1 MLQIENYKV
10 SYGTEEIL
18 HGLSLAIQQGETLAV
33 IGESGAGKTTLGL
46 SLLRLVGD
54 TVTGTAYWQGRDLLS
69 LTEAELRDL
78 RGRKI
83 ALVHQNGGEVLHPL
97 YTAVDQ
103 VAEAVMVH
111 FPVAKAAALAK
122 ATAALAAVGLSED
135 RHGMQPHRLSGGEQ
149 QRVLLAMALVNE
161 PELLIL
167 DEPTAAL
174 DPLGKAQ
181 VLQILATTLQGRT
194 NLLITHDLATAAKV
208 ADHVAV
214 MYAGNILETGPCA
227 EVFAAPRHPYSRAL
241 LRAYPDMTTFKD
253 IQCIPGHAASHVAG
267 CAFHPRCSQRI
278 DVCATAVPAVTSV
291 GVGRTVA
298 CHRNGIVPMLEVS
311 GLQKNLEGK
320 PVLQQISLTLYEG
333 ETLALI
339 GESGSGKTTLAK
351 TLMGLWPADGGTFM
365 IDGQAGWNRHQFY
378 ERIQLVFQN
387 PKEAFSHRL
396 NVGEI
401 VQEPLDIH
409 ARGLQAERL
418 EKVRKVLSEV
428 DLPTT
433 AAFMQRY
440 PHQLSGGEAQRVA
453 IARALILEPKLLIA
467 DEITAALDAGVQ
479 ARVVRLLMRLQDM
492 RGLALLFITHDIALA
507 RKISD
512 RAIVLKDGCIIE
524 TGLSSEVFTNPSH
537 PYTRQLI
544 QAAPRLRAERSC
556 MGVTSRP

>member
-18 HGLSLAIQQGETLAV
+18 HGLSLAIKHGETLAV

-46 SLLRLVGD
+46 SLIRLAGD

-122 ATAALAAVGLSED
+122 ATAALAAVGLPED

-278 DVCATAVPAVTSV
+278 DVCATAVPAVTSA
-291 GVGRTVA
+291 GDGRTVA

-311 GLQKNLEGK
+311 GLQKKLEGK

-537 PYTRQLI
+537 PFTRQLI

-556 MGVTSRP
+556 KGVTSRP

>member
-10 SYGTEEIL
+10 SYGTEKIL

-111 FPVAKAAALAK
+111 FPVTQEAALAK
-122 ATAALAAVGLSED
+122 ATAALAAVGLPED

-181 VLQILATTLQGRT
+181 VLQMLATTLQGRT

-278 DVCATAVPAVTSV
+278 DVCAAAVPAVTSV

-418 EKVRKVLSEV
+418 EKVRKV
-428 DLPTT
+428 PTT

>member
-18 HGLSLAIQQGETLAV
+18 HGLSLAIKHGETLAV

-46 SLLRLVGD
+46 SLLRLAGD

-111 FPVAKAAALAK
+111 FPVAKEAALAK
-122 ATAALAAVGLSED
+122 ATAALAAVGLPED

-409 ARGLQAERL
+409 ACGSQTERL

>member
-1 MLQIENYKV
+1 MIKASGIIK
-10 SYGTEEIL
+10 SYGDLKVLKGIDLEVAEKEVVTIV
-18 HGLSLAIQQGETLAV
+18 GA
-33 IGESGAGKTTLGL
+33 SGAGKTTLLQIIGTLDRADSGTVLINGQNPGQL
-46 SLLRLVGD
+46 SQR
-54 TVTGTAYWQGRDLLS
+54 
-69 LTEAELRDL
+69 
-78 RGRKI
+78 
-83 ALVHQNGGEVLHPL
+83 
-97 YTAVDQ
+97 
-103 VAEAVMVH
+103 
-111 FPVAKAAALAK
+111 
-122 ATAALAAVGLSED
+122 ALAAFRNKNIGFVFQFHQLLPEFTALENVCIPALIAGKSRPEAAARAKELLDFLGMSD
-135 RHGMQPHRLSGGEQ
+135 RLDHKPSQLSGGEQ

-181 VLQILATTLQGRT
+181 VLQLLATTLQGRT

-214 MYAGNILETGPCA
+214 MYAGNIVETGPCA

-291 GVGRTVA
+291 GDGRTVA

-311 GLQKNLEGK
+311 GLQKKLEGK

-351 TLMGLWPADGGTFM
+351 TLMGLWPVDGGKFM

-409 ARGLQAERL
+409 ACGSQTERL

-556 MGVTSRP
+556 KGVTSRP

>member
-18 HGLSLAIQQGETLAV
+18 HGLSLAIKHGETLAV

-46 SLLRLVGD
+46 SLLRLAGD

-69 LTEAELRDL
+69 LTKAELRDL

-122 ATAALAAVGLSED
+122 ATAALAAVGLPED

-181 VLQILATTLQGRT
+181 VLQLLATTLQGRT

-267 CAFHPRCSQRI
+267 CAFHHRCSQRI

-409 ARGLQAERL
+409 ARGLQTERL

-544 QAAPRLRAERSC
+544 QAAPRLRAEWSC

>member
-1 MLQIENYKV
+1 MLQIEDYKV
-10 SYGTEEIL
+10 SYGKEEIL
-18 HGLSLAIQQGETLAV
+18 HGISLTVKPGETLAI

-46 SLLRLVGD
+46 SLLRLAGD
-54 TVTGTAYWQGRDLLS
+54 TVTGTALWRGKNLLS
-69 LTEAELRDL
+69 LSEAELRDI
-78 RGRKI
+78 RGRTV

-111 FPVAKAAALAK
+111 FPVTKGVAIAK
-122 ATAALAAVGLSED
+122 ATAALTTMGLATD
-135 RHGMQPHRLSGGEQ
+135 RQGMQPLRLSGGEQ
-149 QRVLLAMALVNE
+149 QRVLLAMALVND

-167 DEPTAAL
+167 DEPTASL

-181 VLQILATTLQGRT
+181 VLQFLSTKLPGRT
-194 NLLITHDLATAAKV
+194 NLLITHDLATAAKI
-208 ADHVAV
+208 ADSVAV
-214 MYAGNILETGPCA
+214 MYDGYIVETGPRD
-227 EVFAAPRHPYSRAL
+227 EVFTSPHHPYTRAL
-241 LRAYPDMTTFKD
+241 LRSYPDMTTFKD
-253 IQCIPGHAASHVAG
+253 IQCIPGHKASHVAG
-267 CAFHPRCSQRI
+267 CTFHPRCSQRI
-278 DVCATAVPAVTSV
+278 DVCATAVPAMASV
-291 GVGRTVA
+291 SDVRAVA
-298 CHRNGIVPMLEVS
+298 CHRGGIVPMLEVS
-311 GLQKNLEGK
+311 GLQKNLGGK
-320 PVLQQISLTLYEG
+320 AILQQISLTLYEG

-351 TLMGLWPADGGTFM
+351 TLMGLWPADGGTFR
-365 IDGQAGWNRHQFY
+365 IDGKADWNRHQFY

-396 NVGEI
+396 NVREI
-401 VQEPLDIH
+401 VREPLDIH
-409 ARGLQAERL
+409 ARGTQTERE
-418 EKVRKVLSEV
+418 EKVCHVLSEV

-433 AAFMQRY
+433 VDFMQRY

-512 RAIVLKDGCIIE
+512 RVLVLKDGCIVE
-524 TGLSSEVFTNPSH
+524 TGLSSVVFANPVHS
-537 PYTRQLI
+537 YTRQLI
-544 QAAPRLRAERSC
+544 EAAPRLR
-556 MGVTSRP
+556 TSRK

>member
-46 SLLRLVGD
+46 SLIRLAGD

-83 ALVHQNGGEVLHPL
+83 ALAHQNGGEVLHPL

-103 VAEAVMVH
+103 VAEAIMVH
-111 FPVAKAAALAK
+111 FPVKKEAALAK

-214 MYAGNILETGPCA
+214 MYAGNIVETGPCA

-291 GVGRTVA
+291 GDGRTVA

-556 MGVTSRP
+556 KGVTSRP